1 MKLLTK
7 EIERK
12 LERHPIG
19 SQDGKGGNAD
29 VLVKFFYPFGT
40 GTWLVTEAER
50 TPDGSDWLFYGFC
63 DLGFPEWGYF
73 YYSEIKS
80 IRWMERDLYPPKR
93 VVDEYPEH
101 FKRLSELQEVM

>member
-7 EIERK
+7 EIENK
-12 LERHPIG
+12 LARYPIG
-19 SQDGKGGNAD
+19 SQDGKGGNAK

-40 GTWLVTEAER
+40 GTWLVTEAEKQG
-50 TPDGSDWLFYGFC
+50 DDWLFFEFC

-80 IRWMERDLYPPKR
+80 IKWMERDYYPPKT
-93 VVDEYPEH
+93 VAEAYPDEFPGI
-101 FKRLSELQEVM
+101 KELQLAK